1 MKRAGQL
8 SPWATHRNYLGIF
21 NTLTPESNSKD
32 SYLKDLEYAQ
42 ALGIF
47 KSSQVVPTQPVTHNS
62 SFPLDLEQPH
72 RVGPPEK
79 PTQAVTAKQWVLL
92 GLMRVQYSDGC
103 KLSRAIPLF
112 LMRDGGG
119 SQTQGAGEGYKWT
132 MSKTPLCQTPGINP
146 GHS

>member
-8 SPWATHRNYLGIF
+8 SPWATHRNCLGLF
-21 NTLTPESNSKD
+21 NTLMPGSYSKD

-79 PTQAVTAKQWVLL
+79 PHT
-92 GLMRVQYSDGC
+92 GC
-103 KLSRAIPLF
+103 YR
-112 LMRDGGG
+112 
-119 SQTQGAGEGYKWT
+119 
-132 MSKTPLCQTPGINP
+132 
-146 GHS
+146 